1 MKSIKTI
8 PLMAL
13 LLLFAGVARG
23 QECVVTAIPVKF
35 GNFSTQ
41 SPAPLDTIGEITVSC
56 RGALSYSVI
65 IGPGSNS
72 GGTFFPRKM
81 AQNGHTLNYNLYIDP
96 ARHQVWGDG
105 TGTTFVQSV
114 STAVFTPD
122 PLQSGASAG
131 KKGSANRKLNL
142 AAGVRKDTFN
152 VYGRIPAG
160 QAIPAGQYTDNLTV
174 TVNF

>member
-1 MKSIKTI
+1 MNSIKTI

-13 LLLFAGVARG
+13 LLLLAGVARG
-23 QECVVTAIPVKF
+23 QECSVTTIPVKF
-35 GNFSTQ
+35 GNFVTQ

-56 RGALSYSVI
+56 SGALSYSVI

-72 GGTFFPRKM
+72 GGTFSPRKM
-81 AQNGHTLNYNLYIDP
+81 GQNGHTLNYNLYIDP
-96 ARHQVWGDG
+96 ARTQVGGDG

-114 STAVFTPD
+114 TAAVFTPD
-122 PLQSGASAG
+122 PLQSGASGG

-142 AAGVRKDTFN
+142 VSGARKDTFN

-160 QAIPAGQYTDNLTV
+160 QVIPGGQYTDNLTI
-174 TVNF
+174 TVFF